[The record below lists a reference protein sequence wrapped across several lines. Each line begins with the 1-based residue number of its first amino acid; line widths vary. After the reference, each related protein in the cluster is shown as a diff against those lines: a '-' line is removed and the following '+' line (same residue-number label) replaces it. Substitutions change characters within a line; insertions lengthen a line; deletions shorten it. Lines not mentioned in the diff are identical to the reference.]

1 MAIFTLPA
9 PGLYNGDCLCTGK
22 KKHFERI
29 ETTEF
34 SLEAAGS
41 AKSARVSETSE
52 TLNLTKSANAHN
64 VHNTHPSKLFLPYAG
79 SLVLLSALLT
89 PSLIRGPWK
98 SGEPLLFFLLLITT
112 IGLNLLQ
119 YTMSDQ
125 FSFSLGIV
133 PELVGLYLLGPP
145 AALLLILATVLTNT
159 VYRIAAG
166 TLKPVAA
173 GGRLIINLSVFM
185 LALAAAS
192 ALTSLLK
199 IDMGRTEDVWKFF
212 VVVLGFGLV
221 NNLLLVG
228 IVRLASG
235 QWIFSML
242 SALKIGY
249 YIFFSFLFIPL
260 IIYSFQDR
268 GLLMAGLLLL
278 ALLPIQFIS
287 QSSHRLQIQE
297 DALVHDA
304 LTGLFNYHN
313 LKTRMTKLLAEQ
325 RPFALALA
333 DLDGFKEV
341 NDTYGHVCGNEILKQ
356 FSRVFGKMG
365 KPEGDL
371 FRYGGDEFCFLTE
384 SKELLERVL
393 RRWEAAPMK
402 FEWEGNQFTVEFSI
416 GTIYYDGSEQRS
428 FDSIIAEA
436 DREMYASKLERRS

>member
-1 MAIFTLPA
+1 LQEP
-9 PGLYNGDCLCTGK
+9 LY
-22 KKHFERI
+22 I
-29 ETTEF
+29 YIPEF
-34 SLEAAGS
+34 SLESATATTS
-41 AKSARVSETSE
+41 AKPSKVSEPASFTI
-52 TLNLTKSANAHN
+52 TANA
-64 VHNTHPSKLFLPYAG
+64 HNTHPSKLFLPYAG
-79 SLVLLSALLT
+79 SIVLLSALLT
-89 PSLIRGPWK
+89 PSLMRGSWK
-98 SGEPLLFFLLLITT
+98 SEEPLLLVLLLITT

-125 FSFSLGIV
+125 FSFSLAIV
-133 PELVGLYLLGPP
+133 PELVGLYLLGSP

-159 VYRIAAG
+159 IYRIAAG
-166 TLKPVAA
+166 TLKPLAA

-192 ALTSLLK
+192 ALTSLLN
-199 IDMGRTEDVWKFF
+199 IEVGRTEDMWKFF
-212 VVVLGFGLV
+212 IVVLGFGLV

-242 SALKIGY
+242 SAVKIGY

-325 RPFALALA
+325 RPFAFALA

-365 KPEGDL
+365 EPEGAL
-371 FRYGGDEFCFLTE
+371 FRYGGDEFCFLTD
-384 SKELLERVL
+384 SKVQLERVL

-416 GTIYYDGSEQRS
+416 GTIYYDGTEQRS
-428 FDSIIAEA
+428 FESIIAEA